1 MAFSGKAIY
10 DSGVFDDI
18 AEDVSDMIS
27 MISPYE
33 SPLLDVIGDG
43 DRPATNVLYEWLED
57 ALQPDTLVASCAI
70 ASTASDT
77 VFGIAAGLA
86 KYIKAGCLLKMG
98 RAYNAELCQVSVIS
112 GNSITVTRAFG
123 GTTASS
129 YAAGYSSVYVVSD
142 TALEGEDVTVDTSRS
157 RSRKTNYIQL
167 FKKDIIISG
176 TTQAVKMLGGISDEF
191 SYQQQQRM
199 RELLKNLEKNV
210 IQSRL
215 SGNTLGSS
223 TAYRTMS
230 GLLQMISTNI
240 VSIGTIV
247 DSTLGSVI
255 QAAWA
260 YGGIDVDLICADENW
275 KREIDWLATAR
286 VRTVPD
292 EVRFR
297 SLITYFESS
306 FGTQQCIMSRWMP
319 TSSLLALATPRLGIV
334 PLQGRSFAYRDIAPT
349 GDAVKGM
356 IVGEYTLELKN
367 EEGMAFAHK

>member
-1 MAFSGKAIY
+1 MSFSGKAIY
-10 DSGVFDDI
+10 DTGVFDDI

-43 DRPATNVLYEWLED
+43 DRPAANILYEWLED
-57 ALQPDTLVASCAI
+57 HLQPDTLVASCAI
-70 ASTASDT
+70 ASTAADT

-86 KYIKAGCLLKMG
+86 KFIKAGCLLKMG
-98 RAYNAELCQVSVIS
+98 RAYNAELCQVSVIA
-112 GNSITVTRAFG
+112 GNSITVLRAFG
-123 GTTASS
+123 GTSATS
-129 YAAGYSSVYVVSD
+129 YAAGYPSVYVVSD
-142 TALEGEDVTVDTSRS
+142 TALEGEDVTVDTSRA
-157 RSRKTNYIQL
+157 RIRKTNYIQL

-230 GLLQMISTNI
+230 GLLQMVATNI

-319 TSSLLALATPRLGIV
+319 TTSLLALATPRLGIV

>member
-1 MAFSGKAIY
+1 
-10 DSGVFDDI
+10 
-18 AEDVSDMIS
+18 MIS

-43 DRPATNVLYEWLED
+43 DRPAANVLYEWLED
-57 ALQPDTLVASCAI
+57 HLQPDTLVASCAI
-70 ASTASDT
+70 ASTAADT

-86 KYIKAGCLLKMG
+86 KFIKAGCLLKMG

-112 GNSITVTRAFG
+112 GNSVTVTRAFG
-123 GTTASS
+123 GTSATS
-129 YAAGYSSVYVVSD
+129 YAAGYASVYVVSD
-142 TALEGEDVTVDTSRS
+142 TALEGEDVTVDTSRA

-230 GLLQMISTNI
+230 GLLQMVATNI

-319 TSSLLALATPRLGIV
+319 TTSLLALATPRLGIV